1 MAGRGPP
8 GITAGQG
15 AIQLSDTLLAFETIN
30 DEDTAKNNMT
40 RTLKQ
45 EVLGQATA
53 AFLRHACRG
62 EIESSFANAALDE
75 ADIIIVSLDTT
86 GGLRGFCCVKKNYPK
101 PGYLYVCLLYTSPS
115 PRDGLLSRMPS
126 SA

>member
-1 MAGRGPP
+1 MAGREYK
-8 GITAGQG
+8 GITNGAG
-15 AIQLSDTLLAFETIN
+15 AAKLSGTLYAFETIN
-30 DEDTAKNNMT
+30 DEDTAKNIMT

-75 ADIIIVSLDTT
+75 ADIIIV
-86 GGLRGFCCVKKNYPK
+86 F
-101 PGYLYVCLLYTSPS
+101 
-115 PRDGLLSRMPS
+115 SRYDRVVYGDFV
-126 SA
+126 A